1 MAMKTEGKSKFLK
14 KRRDLRPICKG
25 QIKFREEDLF
35 RDDFDMWEACARPV
49 TISCE
54 KSFRRLPDAEVVT

>member
-1 MAMKTEGKSKFLK
+1 MAMKTEGKSKSLK

-35 RDDFDMWEACARPV
+35 RDDSDMWEACAEPA
-49 TISCE
+49 
-54 KSFRRLPDAEVVT
+54 KKK